1 MIKNKIPRMGL
12 IVIFSSLMLF
22 SCSGFFTTPINKIL
36 ANPRAYAGKTVKV
49 SGEVTQIFS
58 LLVIKYFKV
67 RDGTG
72 EIIVVTEKPLPK
84 IGTKIKVKGTV
95 EEAFSIGDQ
104 QLIVIVEKN
113 DT

>member
-1 MIKNKIPRMGL
+1 MIKDKISRVGL
-12 IVIFSSLMLF
+12 IAIFSSLMLF

-49 SGEVTQIFS
+49 SGEVTQIFG

-67 RDGTG
+67 RDKTG
-72 EIIVVTEKPLPK
+72 EIIVVTERPLPK
-84 IGTKIKVKGTV
+84 IDTRIKVKGTV

-104 QLIVIVEKN
+104 RLIVIVEKK
-113 DT
+113 

>member
-1 MIKNKIPRMGL
+1 MIKDKISRVGL
-12 IVIFSSLMLF
+12 IVVFSSLMLL

-36 ANPRAYAGKTVKV
+36 ANPRVYAGKTVKV
-49 SGEVTQIFS
+49 SGEVTQIFG

-72 EIIVVTEKPLPK
+72 EIMVVTEKPLPK
-84 IGTKIKVKGTV
+84 IGTKVDVKGTV

-113 DT
+113 DA